1 METTMKTG
9 DFIEGLNIILPFY
22 TKGRD
27 GYNLGAD
34 HDVIY
39 IYATDN
45 PLPETDVK
53 RLLDLGFFQPEVQT
67 GSDYDPAEGWAV
79 YV

>member
-34 HDVIY
+34 
-39 IYATDN
+39 
-45 PLPETDVK
+45 
-53 RLLDLGFFQPEVQT
+53 EVQT